1 MDIID
6 DTNSTLSLYLT
17 LDRYLNKK
25 GYTNEEPRDCNGD
38 DLPSIEYSIDLFD
51 LNIFSLHFC

>member
-6 DTNSTLSLYLT
+6 DTNSTLLLYLT
-17 LDRYLNKK
+17 LDHHLNKK
-25 GYTNEEPRDCNGD
+25 GYTNEQPSDRNGD
-38 DLPSIEYSIDLFD
+38 DLPSIEYSINLFD